1 MRITKTAFTAIIA
14 ESGVT
19 MTGNVITVTTAV
31 RARVRLATRNITA
44 DIAAPVTMTTSCATT
59 AATALRITANVTKN
73 AADATTKG
81 RRFVLN
87 AAKNAQAVRSGS
99 ATTAASVPNV
109 QATMHTALFATS
121 ASAVPNGSATVATDV
136 RDVPW
141 DAPAATRCART
152 VSLKKCVS
160 SAHTV

>member
-1 MRITKTAFTAIIA
+1 MRVTKTALTAIIA
-14 ESGVT
+14 VSGVT

-31 RARVRLATRNITA
+31 RARVRLATRSITA

-59 AATALRITANVTKN
+59 AATALRITANVRTN
-73 AADATTKG
+73 AADAMRWAKQSA
-81 RRFVLN
+81 RSAV
-87 AAKNAQAVRSGS
+87 KNAQAVRSGS
-99 ATTAASVPNV
+99 ATSAANVPNV

-121 ASAVPNGSATVATDV
+121 ASAVPNGSATAATDV

-141 DAPAATRCART
+141 DAPIATRCART
-152 VSLKKCVS
+152 VSLKNCVS